1 MEAMMRLSLF
11 FSNIKKREI
20 YFFTLFLLYICFS
33 HFILY
38 IPITFFSI
46 LGSFLFW
53 ISIYGLSLFL
63 FEVVFS
69 FYIFFIGFLILCY
82 PYKGISLSILASI
95 LETNLSESVE
105 HFGTIPYFYF
115 IFVFLYVLLGCFI
128 LFFISRMRSR
138 TVFSNKLKIFFLFSF
153 LMVSLYKPFKEF
165 IKGDSFSVLNIR
177 AYPVQAV
184 INISNVMNNYFYQKK
199 ELEHGLTILP
209 DWKINSVKPQY
220 DNYVLVV
227 GESMRAD
234 YMSLYDYPI
243 DTTPFLK
250 QTNGT
255 VFNNY
260 ISSAPNTQPS
270 LLHSFYARENNKI
283 KANNHIINLANNAG
297 FHTYW
302 ISNQGVLGEYD
313 TVASRVGFSAENHV
327 FTKKGGYD
335 DSQISDFKLL
345 DYFDNYLLRAN
356 KNRKNLFVF
365 HLMGSHPDF
374 CMRLDHMP
382 DFYFISQ
389 ELTCYLETF
398 KQTDL
403 FLKKVIEKLEKLGS
417 YSLIYLSD
425 HGLQHYY
432 TGKNNL
438 SLRVG
443 SEFQESFHVPLIKI
457 SSDDTQQTRIEAQRS
472 GMFFI
477 NAFAEWLGIEEKS
490 LKLPYSFFSNQI
502 DNEPVKVFDWKNYI
516 LFDSLASDAA
526 KK

>member
-1 MEAMMRLSLF
+1 MRLDLI
-11 FSNIKKREI
+11 FSSIKNREV
-20 YFFTLFLLYICFS
+20 FLFLLFFFYISIS
-33 HFILY
+33 HFILR
-38 IPITFFSI
+38 IPITFFSL

-53 ISIYGLSLFL
+53 IFIYSLSLFL
-63 FEVVFS
+63 FKWVFS
-69 FYIFFIGFLILCY
+69 FYILLIGVLILCFPYRGINLSVLASIFESNPSESIEFFLSVPYFYFLYIFLYVLSGFLILY
-82 PYKGISLSILASI
+82 YIIK
-95 LETNLSESVE
+95 TNFKFSYINNLRL
-105 HFGTIPYFYF
+105 
-115 IFVFLYVLLGCFI
+115 VF
-128 LFFISRMRSR
+128 FFS
-138 TVFSNKLKIFFLFSF
+138 FFLI
-153 LMVSLYKPFKEF
+153 SLYKPLKEF
-165 IKGDSFSVLNIR
+165 IKGDEFSMFNIR
-177 AYPVQAV
+177 AYPVQV
-184 INISNVMNNYFYQKK
+184 VMNISNLTYNYLYQKR
-199 ELEHGLTILP
+199 ELESGLTMLP
-209 DWKINSVKPQY
+209 DWNISAVNPKY
-220 DNYVLVV
+220 DNYVLVI
-227 GESMRAD
+227 GESMRFD
-234 YMSLYDYPI
+234 YMSLYGYPI

-250 QTNGT
+250 QVKGII
-255 VFNNY
+255 FDNY

-270 LLHSFYARENNKI
+270 LLHSFYARDNNDIKEND
-283 KANNHIINLANNAG
+283 HIINLANSAG
-297 FHTYW
+297 FKTYW

-313 TVASRVGFSAENHV
+313 TVASRVGFSAKEHI
-327 FTKKGGYD
+327 FTKKGNYD
-335 DSQISDFKLL
+335 DSYINDLELL
-345 DYFDNYLLRAN
+345 NYFDNYLLSIN
-356 KNRKNLFVF
+356 KSKKNLFVF

-432 TGKNNL
+432 TGKNDL
-438 SLRVG
+438 SLRIG

-490 LKLPYSFFSNQI
+490 LKLPYLFFSNQI
-502 DNEPVKVFDWKNYI
+502 DKEPVKVFDWKKYI
-516 LFDSLASDAA
+516 LFDSLASDSA